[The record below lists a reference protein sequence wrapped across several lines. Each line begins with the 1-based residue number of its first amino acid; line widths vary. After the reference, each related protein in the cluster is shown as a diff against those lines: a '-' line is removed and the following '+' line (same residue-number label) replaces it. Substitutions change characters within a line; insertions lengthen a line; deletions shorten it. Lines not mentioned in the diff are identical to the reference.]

1 MLDVKKILVAKLRH
15 HGDVLLSSPVFT
27 ALKKAFPKAE
37 IDAYIN
43 KETEPM
49 LSGHPAIS
57 NFILYDRSKKS
68 PLTDLKLLWSFR
80 QRGYDLVL
88 NLTEGDRGAL
98 AAKAAR
104 AKYRVGWDPQ
114 GGGMKGKKKMYT
126 HLIKHCP
133 HPRHTVEK
141 NLDAL
146 RALGI
151 FPKVDERELFFHVP
165 DKERG
170 SVQGSY
176 AVVHPV
182 SRWLF
187 KCLPVA
193 VVQNIVR
200 DLAKRFDKV
209 ILTASPDKKEC
220 AMVEEILE
228 GIKADNVVSFAGKLS
243 LKGLGG
249 LIEKAAFLFTV
260 DSVPL
265 HLASWS
271 KTPVAVVFGPTSE
284 KNWGPWQHPKAL
296 VITKDVVCRPCYHA
310 GCGGSGVADCLETL
324 TADEI
329 LEKLELFFLGSE
341 VFAEVGSAGMLG
353 GK

>member
-1 MLDVKKILVAKLRH
+1 MRDVKKILVAKLRH

-27 ALKKAFPKAE
+27 ELQRAYPEAQ

-43 KETEPM
+43 KETQPM
-49 LSGHPAIS
+49 LEGHPAIAR
-57 NFILYDRSKKS
+57 FILHDRSKKS
-68 PLTDLKLLWSFR
+68 PLRDLKLLWYIRR
-80 QRGYDLVL
+80 QGYDLVL

-98 AAKAAR
+98 AAKASK

-126 HLIKHCP
+126 HVIKHCP

-146 RALGI
+146 RVLGI
-151 FPKVDERELFFHVP
+151 FPKVDQRALVFHVP
-165 DKERG
+165 EKER
-170 SVQGSY
+170 VRIDKRY

-187 KCLPVA
+187 KCLPA
-193 VVQNIVR
+193 VVIREVVR
-200 DLAKRFDKV
+200 DLARRFDKV
-209 ILTASPDKKEC
+209 ILTASSDKAEC
-220 AMVEEILE
+220 AMIDEILE
-228 GIKADNVVSFAGKLS
+228 GLDLDNVENFAGKLT

-249 LIEKAAFLFTV
+249 LIEDAAFLFTV

-284 KNWGPWQHPKAL
+284 KNWGPWQHPKAV
-296 VITKDVVCRPCYHA
+296 VITKDTVCRPCYHA

-324 TADEI
+324 SATEI
-329 LEKLELFFLGSE
+329 LSKLAAF
-341 VFAEVGSAGMLG
+341 
-353 GK
+353 